1 MNKQEYLKQIIDE
14 GNNILQQAHRCGQF
28 VVDALTGQKSVVL
41 NKFDYEKW
49 MTKTNDFLNKYHI
62 NSCKVQINGRT
73 AISDIMALKLA
84 KITTLYESFSLDDN
98 CLSCLHLLPQNIKDL
113 FSDEHYSQAV
123 FEAFKYVEVKVKE
136 KSNFTTL
143 YGTDLMRKAFALED
157 KNKNQ
162 LSGPLNNKNLPKAE
176 QQSQSDLFSGAI
188 GFIKNPKSHN
198 IIDVNKDKATE
209 LLYFANYLLRIL
221 EEI

>member
-14 GNNILQQAHRCGQF
+14 GNYIIKQAQARGQYTVSISTGHR
-28 VVDALTGQKSVVL
+28 AVVL
-41 NKFDYEKW
+41 DKFSYEKW
-49 MTKTNDFLNKYHI
+49 LTKTNDFLNKYNI
-62 NSCKVQINGRT
+62 TNCKVQINGQMT
-73 AISDIMALKLA
+73 PSDIMISKLA
-84 KITTLYESFSLDDN
+84 KITALYESFLLDDD
-98 CLSCLHLLPQNIKDL
+98 CLASLRLLPQNIKDL

>member
-1 MNKQEYLKQIIDE
+1 MNKKEYLKQIIDE
-14 GNNILQQAHRCGQF
+14 GNYIIQQAQARGQYTI
-28 VVDALTGQKSVVL
+28 DISTGQRAVVL
-41 NKFDYEKW
+41 DKFSFDKW
-49 MTKTNDFLNKYHI
+49 MTKTNSFLDKYGI
-62 NSCKVQINGRT
+62 NTCKIPINGQPPSYIL
-73 AISDIMALKLA
+73 ISKLA
-84 KITTLYESFSLDDN
+84 KVTALYESFLLDDD
-98 CLSCLHLLPQNIKDL
+98 CLASLRLLPQNVKDL

-123 FEAFKYVEVKVKE
+123 FEAFKYVEVRVKE

-162 LSGPLNNKNLPKAE
+162 LAGPLNNTNLPKAE

-198 IIDVNKDKATE
+198 IINVNKDKATE

-221 EEI
+221 EEN

>member
-14 GNNILQQAHRCGQF
+14 GNHIIQQAQARGQYI
-28 VVDALTGQKSVVL
+28 VNVSTGQHAVML
-41 NKFDYEKW
+41 DKFSYEKW
-49 MTKTNDFLNKYHI
+49 MTKTNVFLNKYNI
-62 NSCKVQINGRT
+62 NNCKVQINGQMSP
-73 AISDIMALKLA
+73 SDIMISKLA
-84 KITTLYESFSLDDN
+84 KITALYESFLLDDD
-98 CLSCLHLLPQNIKDL
+98 CLASLRLLPQNIKDL